1 MSLVLIT
8 ATLLAA
14 AVSSIHGLVEPPV
27 HARGG
32 NLWKTWIEREQEED
46 ARLGILRNST
56 PNIFN
61 QLVNHSAPS
70 QGTFE
75 QYYYVDFSNYD
86 STNSTTPFI
95 LYIGGEG
102 PMGGTPGGY
111 VAVVAQQF
119 KGLILSL
126 EHRWYGKSLP
136 GSLTDRNLLS
146 TLSVETEMADL
157 AAFMQY
163 INQQLNPTNSHPW
176 ITVGGSYAGAL
187 SAWVREVHPELT
199 SMSWSS
205 SGVVNALF
213 DYSGFDQQLVEV
225 IPEACADNIR
235 TAMQAAS
242 DAWDDPSKKPALLQ
256 MFGTPDYFLK
266 TDFAWMIADSVAM
279 GDQYGS
285 KDLLCNYMTE
295 PASDPLSQLANWTNA
310 HYGPS
315 FGSSCYYSTVCLS
328 DASYSSQWPDGYQWV
343 YQCCSELAYWQIN
356 WGPQSLR
363 LPLLTTDYFVS
374 QCQSAFGPNTYPNT
388 TAFNNRFNGI
398 NNNATKVIAL
408 QGSDDPWNRAGIQYS
423 RSTYPE
429 FNATCDGCGHCG
441 DLRGPSPTEN
451 PAITVQHEAI
461 LTYLSYWLSSL
472 TN

>member
-1 MSLVLIT
+1 MKV
-8 ATLLAA
+8 
-14 AVSSIHGLVEPPV
+14 VSSLLFASAILSINALVEPPV

-32 NLWKTWIEREQEED
+32 HLWKNYLLREQESD
-46 ARLGILRNST
+46 NKYGILRNST

-61 QLVNHSAPS
+61 QLINHSNPS

-75 QYYYVDFSNYD
+75 QYYYIDYTNYD
-86 STNSTTPFI
+86 STNATTPFM

-111 VAVVAQQF
+111 LYVLNQQF

-126 EHRWYGKSLP
+126 EHRFYGKSMP
-136 GSLTDRNLLS
+136 APLTDRNLLS
-146 TLSVETEMADL
+146 TLSVESEMADL
-157 AAFMQY
+157 AAFIQY
-163 INQQLNPTNSHPW
+163 INKQLNPANTHPW

-187 SAWVREVHPELT
+187 SAWFRETHPELT

-225 IPEACADNIR
+225 IPVSCADQIR
-235 TAMQAAS
+235 SAMQAAS

-256 MFGTPDYFLK
+256 AFGTPDYFLK
-266 TDFAWMIADSVAM
+266 ADFAWMIADSVAM
-279 GDQYGS
+279 GDQYGA
-285 KDLLCNYMTE
+285 KELLCTYMTN
-295 PASDPLSQLANWTNA
+295 PNDTPLNNLANWTNF

-328 DASYSSQWPDGYQWV
+328 QQQYSSQWAASGYAWV

-363 LPLLTTDYFVS
+363 LPELTTDYFVS
-374 QCQSAFGPNTYPNT
+374 QCQTAFGADTFPNT
-388 TAFNNRFNGI
+388 TAFNNKFNGI
-398 NNNATKVIAL
+398 NNNATNVIAL

-441 DLRGPSPTEN
+441 DLGTNANGN
-451 PAITVQHEAI
+451 PAITVQHNAI
-461 LTYLSYWLSSL
+461 ATYLTYWLNNL
-472 TN
+472 N